1 MVHCELSPV
10 SEEALEARSL
20 SLQASLQLGK
30 RRQVSAE
37 RLSLSLV
44 AGRQVERKSRRG
56 RLNRQAEKQTGEK
69 KVKVPPSGTVRQNRQ
84 AGRELV

>member
-1 MVHCELSPV
+1 MVHCKLSPV

-37 RLSLSLV
+37 RLSVSLV
-44 AGRQVERKSRRG
+44 G
-56 RLNRQAEKQTGEK
+56 
-69 KVKVPPSGTVRQNRQ
+69 RQ
-84 AGRELV
+84 AGRPRENPGGAGWTGRQRSKPAEEQTGREANRQRRK